1 MKKITWML
9 VVLAI
14 LGLVVS
20 PFVSASEGDETVID
34 ERYGKPKLVL
44 GEALSDDQKNKVR
57 NLLSATDAE
66 QVDEYIVTA
75 EDLVNYIGGDPSSNM
90 YSSAKITRKEDGYGV
105 VVNIVNPDSITQVTK
120 EMYANAL
127 LTAGVENAL
136 IEVASPVKVTGHSAL
151 TGIYKAFNVDGETL
165 DQDRMEVAND
175 ELDVATDLAEQ
186 AGIDQEKVSELLTEI
201 KKQIS
206 EQNPATKE
214 EVEQIVQDQL
224 NQLNI
229 ELSPE
234 DRQMLTDLFE
244 RMRNLDIDFGQV
256 RDQLDSIVSDLQ
268 GKLEEVTGGDTE
280 GFWQGVKNFFQNIVD
295 SIKGLL
301 G

>member
-44 GEALSDDQKNKVR
+44 GEALSDNQKDKVR

-75 EDLVNYIGGDPSSNM
+75 DDLVNYIGGDPSSNM

-105 VVNIVNPDSITQVTK
+105 VVNIVNPESITQVTK

-175 ELDVATDLAEQ
+175 ELDVATNLAEQ